1 MNRRILW
8 LPLAIFAL
16 LFLVIG
22 IALIR
27 PADRAVRSALVGKQL
42 PAFVLPPAIAGKPGA
57 LRADFDA
64 GRPRLLN
71 VWASWCIPCIA
82 EAPQLMAIRQ
92 AGIPIDGVAIHDRP
106 EAIRTFL
113 ARNGDPYAR
122 LSRDDAGVLQ
132 PAIGS
137 TGVPETYV
145 IDGQGRIVL
154 QQMGAIRAEDVPAIL
169 KAVEEAS

>member
-1 MNRRILW
+1 MKRLVLW
-8 LPLAIFAL
+8 VPLGVFAVL
-16 LFLVIG
+16 LVVIG

-27 PADRAVRSALVGKQL
+27 PADRTVRSALIGKELPEFTL
-42 PAFVLPPAIAGKPGA
+42 PAAIAGKPGA
-57 LRADFDA
+57 ARSDFDA

-82 EAPQLMAIRQ
+82 EAPQLMTIRQ
-92 AGIPIDGVAIHDRP
+92 AGISIDGVAIHDRP
-106 EAIRTFL
+106 DAIRMFL

-122 LSRDDAGVLQ
+122 LSRDDSGVLQ
-132 PAIGS
+132 TSIGS

-145 IDGQGRIVL
+145 IDGHGRIVL
-154 QQMGAIRAEDVPAIL
+154 QQVGPIRSEDVATIM